1 MSDIE
6 VKLSKSGMD
15 TPGFHDYT
23 YYYPATNTG
32 SNQDRF
38 VIGIE
43 NASGNPIS
51 ISLFDKSGLCIADYE
66 QDIDMVVI
74 KIHGGIEHTDFL
86 SMLKLIKE
94 AHEVNG
100 ALGGTHGESS

>member
-1 MSDIE
+1 MSDIK
-6 VKLSKSGMD
+6 VKLSESGMD
-15 TPGFHDYT
+15 TPGFHDYQ
-23 YYYPATNTG
+23 YYYPTTNTG
-32 SNQDRF
+32 SNQDEF

-51 ISLFDKSGLCIADYE
+51 ISLFDKSGGCIADYE

-74 KIHGGIEHTDFL
+74 KIHGGIEHTDFFN
-86 SMLKLIKE
+86 MLKLIKE

-100 ALGGTHGESS
+100 ALGGTHGS